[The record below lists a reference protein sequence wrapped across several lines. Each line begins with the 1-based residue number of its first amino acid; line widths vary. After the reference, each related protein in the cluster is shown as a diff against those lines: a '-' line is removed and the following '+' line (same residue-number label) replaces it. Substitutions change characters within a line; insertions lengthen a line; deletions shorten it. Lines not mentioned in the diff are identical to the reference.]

1 MTEKCILNLFIRFDD
16 TVKTCEVLDK
26 FSESID
32 KSNVNNIPKNQ
43 IFEALKKELQSLV
56 ANRSKH

>member
-26 FSESID
+26 FSESIV
-32 KSNVNNIPKNQ
+32 KSKTYRDYFIKW
-43 IFEALKKELQSLV
+43 E
-56 ANRSKH
+56 